1 MSNTHYLRYEVL
13 RTYRNRRFLIFS
25 LIFPLILFLVVA
37 GPNRH
42 ARLIGVSFP
51 LYYMSGMVAWGC
63 MVAVISSGGRIAVER
78 TVGWTR
84 QLRITPLRT
93 SAYFTAKILCGY
105 LMAILSMVVL
115 YAAGTSVGVR
125 LSAKE
130 WLVMSGLVLVGLIP
144 FAVLGVAMG
153 HLLTPDSLGPALGGA
168 TSLLALL
175 GGAYSPLV
183 TSGVLFTLI
192 KLLPSY
198 WLVQAGRTAVGG
210 GGWPLE
216 GWLVVLGWSVVLS
229 VAAVRIYRRDT
240 RRI

>member
-1 MSNTHYLRYEVL
+1 VNNTHYLRYEVL

-42 ARLIGVSFP
+42 AMLVGVSFP

-93 SAYFTAKILCGY
+93 SAYFSAKIFCGY
-105 LMAILSMVVL
+105 LMAILSMIVL
-115 YAAGTSVGVR
+115 YAAGTSIGVR

-130 WLVMSGLVLVGLIP
+130 WLVMSGLVLIGLIP
-144 FAVLGVAMG
+144 FAILGIAMG

-183 TSGVLFTLI
+183 TSGFLFTLI

-198 WLVQAGRTAVGG
+198 WLVQAGRTVVGG
-210 GGWPLE
+210 NGWPLE
-216 GWLVVLGWSVVLS
+216 GWSVVLGWSVGLS

>member
-1 MSNTHYLRYEVL
+1 MNNTHYLRYEVL
-13 RTYRNRRFLIFS
+13 RTYRNRRFLVFS
-25 LIFPLILFLVVA
+25 LIFPLILFLVIA

-42 ARLIGVSFP
+42 QKLLGVSFT

-84 QLRITPLRT
+84 QLRITPLRIT
-93 SAYFTAKILCGY
+93 AYFSAKIVCGY
-105 LMAILSMVVL
+105 LMAILSMIVL
-115 YAAGTSVGVR
+115 FAAGTSVGVR

-153 HLLTPDSLGPALGGA
+153 HLLTPDSLGPALGGV

-175 GGAYSPLV
+175 GGAYSPLAS
-183 TSGVLFTLI
+183 SGLFFTLL

-216 GWLVVLGWSVVLS
+216 AWLVIFGWSIALS
-229 VAAVRIYRRDT
+229 FAAVRIYRRDT

>member
-1 MSNTHYLRYEVL
+1 
-13 RTYRNRRFLIFS
+13 
-25 LIFPLILFLVVA
+25 
-37 GPNRH
+37 
-42 ARLIGVSFP
+42 
-51 LYYMSGMVAWGC
+51 

-84 QLRITPLRT
+84 QLRLTPLRT
-93 SAYFTAKILCGY
+93 SAYFSAKIVCGY

-125 LSAKE
+125 LSVKE

-210 GGWPLE
+210 GDWPIE
-216 GWLVVLGWSVVLS
+216 GWLVVFGWSMVLS
-229 VAAVRIYRRDT
+229 TVAVRIYRRDT

>member
-1 MSNTHYLRYEVL
+1 MSNTHYLRYEVV

-42 ARLIGVSFP
+42 AQLIGVSFP

-93 SAYFTAKILCGY
+93 SAYFTAKIVCGY

-130 WLVMSGLVLVGLIP
+130 WLAMSGLVLVGLIP

-192 KLLPSY
+192 KFLPSY

-216 GWLVVLGWSVVLS
+216 GWLVVFGWSIILS
-229 VAAVRIYRRDT
+229 IAAVRIYRRDT